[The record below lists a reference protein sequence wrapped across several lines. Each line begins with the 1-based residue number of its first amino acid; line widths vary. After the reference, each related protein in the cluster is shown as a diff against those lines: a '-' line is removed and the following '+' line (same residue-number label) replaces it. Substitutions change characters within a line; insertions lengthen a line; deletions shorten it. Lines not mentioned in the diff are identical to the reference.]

1 MLKLILAG
9 LIGFLLYS
17 SDTFRTYTIEA
28 LKSVTTFIQE
38 LPKENQEKEN
48 LIKEGWM
55 CYFKADS
62 IPQHLFA
69 ANKLHSSITLP
80 TSMSPEFTSAP
91 T

>member
-38 LPKENQEKEN
+38 LPKENLEKEE
-48 LIKEGWM
+48 LEKDEYEGFST
-55 CYFKADS
+55 YEDY
-62 IPQHLFA
+62 
-69 ANKLHSSITLP
+69 
-80 TSMSPEFTSAP
+80 EE
-91 T
+91 